1 MFKPVFK
8 SSIYLILL
16 TLLALPTQASAT
28 SGEASLIEWQSWDKD
43 LFARAREQQ
52 RMIILDLDAVWCH
65 WCHVME
71 EKTYRNHEVAK
82 LINQHF
88 IAVRVDA
95 DANPDIASR
104 YGRWGWPATIVF
116 TADGNEIVKRRGYI
130 PAIGMLSML
139 EAIIKDPSPGPSVW
153 HEPKATPA
161 GTAALDDELRD
172 KMQRVYFDIY
182 DAHFGGWGRI
192 HRFVNSPAIEY
203 AIEQARLGQREH
215 ELMARLTL
223 HNGLQLID
231 PVWGGVY
238 QYSDQL
244 DWRSPHYEKIMFY
257 QAENLRLYSL
267 AYARW
272 QDPAYLEAMNSIHSN
287 LVNFLLDP
295 EGGFFTSQD
304 ADLNLEVDGHAYFP
318 LDDAGRRALGLPR
331 IDNNIYARENGWVI
345 GALLGLYAAN
355 ENATALE
362 QALAATEFV
371 IQHRRLAN
379 GGFSHGAN
387 DIGGPYLA
395 DNQSMAQAFIALY
408 RATGDR
414 RWLDELT
421 LTLEFIEAS
430 FKNAEGGYNSAT
442 AEPASVGVFAEPT
455 RLVEEIAALARTANL
470 AAHYLGTAT
479 PGNIADHAMRYLAAP
494 ELSELFIFQPAILL
508 ADYELNNAPAHIT
521 IVGAKQDAQAA
532 ALYAAARA
540 FPGSYLRLNW
550 WDRSEGALPNANVV
564 YPQLE
569 KAAAFVCSDN
579 ACSRPLFDAA
589 EIAPMVE
596 QLYAVVD

>member
-1 MFKPVFK
+1 
-8 SSIYLILL
+8 
-16 TLLALPTQASAT
+16 
-28 SGEASLIEWQSWDKD
+28 
-43 LFARAREQQ
+43 
-52 RMIILDLDAVWCH
+52 
-65 WCHVME
+65 
-71 EKTYRNHEVAK
+71 
-82 LINQHF
+82 
-88 IAVRVDA
+88 
-95 DANPDIASR
+95 
-104 YGRWGWPATIVF
+104 
-116 TADGNEIVKRRGYI
+116 
-130 PAIGMLSML
+130 MLSML

-153 HEPKATPA
+153 HEPRATPA
-161 GTAALDDELRD
+161 STAALDPELRD
-172 KMQRVYFDIY
+172 KMQQVFFDLY
-182 DAHFGGWGRI
+182 DARYGGWGKI
-192 HRFVNSPAIEY
+192 HKFVNAPATEY
-203 AIEQARLGQREH
+203 ALEQARLGQREH

-244 DWRSPHYEKIMFY
+244 DWLSPHYEKIMFY

-272 QDPAYLEAMNSIHSN
+272 QDPAYLEAMNSIHSY
-287 LVNFLLDP
+287 LVGFLRDSG
-295 EGGFFTSQD
+295 GGFYTSQD

-318 LDDAGRRALGLPR
+318 LDDAGRRSLGLPR
-331 IDNNIYARENGWVI
+331 IDDTIYARENGWVI
-345 GALLGLYAAN
+345 SALLSLYAASEN
-355 ENATALE
+355 EPALE
-362 QALAATEFV
+362 QALASAEFV
-371 IQHRRLAN
+371 IRHRRLAN

-408 RATGDR
+408 RATGER
-414 RWLDELT
+414 RWLDELA
-421 LTLEFIEAS
+421 LTLEFIETS

-442 AEPASVGVFAEPT
+442 AEPASVGVFAEPA
-455 RLVEEIAALARTANL
+455 RLVEEISALARTANL

-479 PGNIADHAMRYLAAP
+479 PENIAAHAMRYLAAP

-532 ALYAAARA
+532 TLFAAARA
-540 FPGSYLRLNW
+540 FPGSYLRLDW
-550 WDRSEGALPNANVV
+550 WDRSEGTLPNDNVV

-579 ACSRPLFDAA
+579 ACSRPLFDAT
-589 EIAPMVE
+589 EIAPMIE
-596 QLYAVVD
+596 QLYALTN